1 MDPIREGII
10 QIADNVSAGLQNAFQ
25 TFGFLP
31 DGRELVAVSETD
43 AGLKATFPDRSDEGW
58 PEFAVNIPAEAVFSH
73 AWIGFLAR
81 RAAWTVRQAPKAV
94 VDHLSAN
101 NEGFPAPGRRSYR
114 GWTFLLEEGVEI
126 GIGGARDGIIFLAVK
141 QTREPDSIEGAVRA
155 RNSRYKERWGDI
167 WK

>member
-10 QIADNVSAGLQNAFQ
+10 QIADNVSAGLQNACQ

-31 DGRELVAVSETD
+31 DGRELVDMSETD
-43 AGLKATFPDRSDEGW
+43 HGLKVAFSDRSEEGW
-58 PEFAVNIPAEAVFSH
+58 PGFTVNLPAEALFSH

-94 VDHLSAN
+94 VDHLSAY

-114 GWTFLLEEGVEI
+114 GWTFLLDDGVEI
-126 GIGGARDGIIFLAVK
+126 GVGGARDGIVFLAVK
-141 QTREPDSIEGAVRA
+141 QTREPESIGDAIKA
-155 RNSRYKERWGDI
+155 RNSRYKERWGDL